1 MTSNAIHTPSATVER
16 WVGRTLEPTTNHRP
30 VRNMTKRTLLW
41 TVVALVGA
49 LSAQAQGSA
58 ASAGISAPISGVGY
72 HLTIDSADAAQ
83 RRIRVAMTFTAA
95 SADPV
100 LLALPAWTPGSYEL
114 TYWARN
120 VSAFAALSDGHAL
133 SWDKADYQTWR
144 VRPAGAGPVSVS
156 FEYRNDSLDNSDSWS
171 QPDFALLNGA
181 TLFLYPAGRPF
192 DFTSSVELRLPS
204 SWRVATG
211 MPPTGRNTFSA
222 SNYHDLVD
230 FPIMAGHFDFDS
242 TRVGTGWLR
251 FASYPA
257 LVETSA
263 RRATTLSDLSRIIP
277 VESAVFGETP
287 WTTYTV
293 MQIADSAFA
302 AIVGLEHQ
310 NSHVDLTNVVAIGQ
324 PVLTSVY
331 AHEIFHAWNVK
342 RLRPADLWPYEYAH
356 EQPTSWLWVSE
367 GVTDYYADL
376 ALVRSGVSDSAAFFA
391 TTAGK
396 IHEVAAL
403 PPFGLDDASLS
414 AWIHPTDGT
423 ADAYYPKGSLAGLM
437 LDILIRDASD
447 NKHSLDEVMRGL
459 YRQDYKAGKGFT
471 ANDWWSAVQRAAGGK
486 SFADFNARY
495 IDGRDPYPWQTVLP
509 LAGLQLRSDS
519 VRVPVLGVT
528 MSQEDNGS
536 RITGVS
542 PGSTAELAGV
552 KPGDDLVSAG
562 DIPGNTPE
570 FTEHLRA
577 KYGNAPNSTIIP
589 ITIVRDG
596 KQSSLA
602 GPLQLTW
609 RVDLRIAPLPGA
621 SPKALRVRSGILHGT
636 TG

>member
-1 MTSNAIHTPSATVER
+1 MMPNVI
-16 WVGRTLEPTTNHRP
+16 
-30 VRNMTKRTLLW
+30 KRTLLLP
-41 TVVALVGA
+41 ALLLMGA
-49 LSAQAQGSA
+49 GVMGAGSA
-58 ASAGISAPISGVGY
+58 VAQSVPASMATSAAISGVGY
-72 HLTIDSADAAQ
+72 HIIIDSTDAAQ
-83 RRIRVAMTFTAA
+83 RKIRVAMTFTVA

-120 VSAFAALSDGHAL
+120 VSAFAASSGGRLL

-144 VRPAGAGPVSVS
+144 VRPVGAGPVSVS
-156 FEYRNDSLDNSDSWS
+156 FEYRNDSLDNSNSWS
-171 QPDFALLNGA
+171 QPDFSLLNGA
-181 TLFLYPAGRPF
+181 TLFLYPAGRPL
-192 DFTSSVELRLPS
+192 DFASTVELRLPP
-204 SWRVATG
+204 SWRIATG
-211 MPPTGRNTFSA
+211 MPTTGRNTFSA
-222 SNYHDLVD
+222 TNYHDLVD
-230 FPIMAGHFDFDS
+230 FPIVAGHFDFDS
-242 TRVGTGWLR
+242 TRVSNGWLR

-257 LVETSA
+257 SVESAA
-263 RRATTLSDLSRIIP
+263 RRAATLADLAKIIP
-277 VESAVFGETP
+277 IESAVFGETP

-310 NSHVDLTNVVAIGQ
+310 NSHVDLTNVLAIGQ

-342 RLRPADLWPYEYAH
+342 RLRPVELWPYQYAH
-356 EQPTSWLWVSE
+356 EQPTSWLWMSE

-376 ALVRSGVSDSAAFFA
+376 ALVRSGVSDSSAFFA

-396 IHEVAAL
+396 IREIAVL

-447 NKHSLDEVMRGL
+447 NKHSLDDVMRGL

-471 ANDWWSAVQRAAGGK
+471 GDEWWKAVQSAAGGK

-495 IDGRDPYPWQTVLP
+495 IDGRDPYPWQTLLP
-509 LAGLQLRSDS
+509 LAGLQLLTDS

-528 MSQEDNGS
+528 MSLEGDGLRVS
-536 RITGVS
+536 GVA

-552 KPGDDLVSAG
+552 QPGDELLSVG
-562 DIPGNTPE
+562 DIPGNAPE
-570 FTEHLRA
+570 LSEHLRA
-577 KYGNAPNSTIIP
+577 KYGNAPNASIIP
-589 ITIVRDG
+589 ITIVREG

-602 GPLQLTW
+602 GPLQFTW
-609 RVDLRIAPLPGA
+609 RVNLRIAPLPGA
-621 SPKALRVRSGILHGT
+621 SAKAVRVRSGILHGT

>member
-1 MTSNAIHTPSATVER
+1 MKKQA
-16 WVGRTLEPTTNHRP
+16 
-30 VRNMTKRTLLW
+30 LLW
-41 TVVALVGA
+41 PALALLGVVP
-49 LSAQAQGSA
+49 AQAQGSA
-58 ASAGISAPISGVGY
+58 AGGVTSAPIADVAY
-72 HLTIDSADAAQ
+72 HITIDSADAAQ
-83 RRIRVAMTFTAA
+83 RRIRVAMTFTTA

-114 TYWARN
+114 TYWAKN
-120 VSAFAALSDGHAL
+120 VSAFAASSGGRPLG
-133 SWDKADYQTWR
+133 WDKADYQTWR

-156 FEYRNDSLDNSDSWS
+156 FEYRNDSLDNSNSWS
-171 QPDFALLNGA
+171 QPDFSLLNGA

-192 DFTSSVELRLPS
+192 DFPSTVELRLPS
-204 SWRVATG
+204 SWRVVTG
-211 MPPTGRNTFSA
+211 MPSTGPNTFGA

-230 FPIMAGHFDFDS
+230 FPIMAGRFDFDS

-257 LVETSA
+257 SVETAA
-263 RRATTLSDLSRIIP
+263 RRATTLADLSKIIP

-310 NSHVDLTNVVAIGQ
+310 NSHVDLTNVLAIGQ

-356 EQPTSWLWVSE
+356 EQPTTWLWVSE

-376 ALVRSGVSDSAAFFA
+376 ALVRSGVSDSSAFFA

-396 IHEVAAL
+396 IREIAEL

-447 NKHSLDEVMRGL
+447 NKRSLDDVMRAL

-471 ANDWWSAVQRAAGGK
+471 GNDWWNAVQSAAGGK
-486 SFADFNARY
+486 SFTDFYARY

-509 LAGLQLRSDS
+509 LAGLQLLSDS
-519 VRVPVLGVT
+519 VRVPLLGVT

-536 RITGVS
+536 RITAVA

-552 KPGDDLVSAG
+552 QPGDDLVSVG
-562 DIPGNTPE
+562 DVPGSAPALS
-570 FTEHLRA
+570 EHLRA
-577 KYGNAPNSTIIP
+577 KYGNAANGTIVP

-602 GPLQLTW
+602 GPLHFTW
-609 RVDLRIAPLPGA
+609 RVNAHIAPLPGA
-621 SPKALRVRSGILHGT
+621 SAKAIRVRSGILHGT

>member
-1 MTSNAIHTPSATVER
+1 M
-16 WVGRTLEPTTNHRP
+16 
-30 VRNMTKRTLLW
+30 RNVIKRALLW
-41 TVVALVGA
+41 SVLALA
-49 LSAQAQGSA
+49 KAASAQAQGPALSA
-58 ASAGISAPISGVGY
+58 PISAPISGIGY
-72 HLTIDSADAAQ
+72 HVTIDSADAAM

-120 VSAFAALSDGHAL
+120 VSSFAASSGGRAL

-144 VRPAGAGPVSVS
+144 VRPTSAGQVSVS
-156 FEYRNDSLDNSDSWS
+156 FEYRNDSLDNSNSWS
-171 QPDFALLNGA
+171 QRDFALLNGA

-192 DFTSSVELRLPS
+192 DFASTVELRFPS
-204 SWRVATG
+204 GWRLATG
-211 MPPTGRNTFSA
+211 MPATGRNTFSA

-230 FPIMAGHFDFDS
+230 FPIMAGRFDFDS

-257 LVETSA
+257 SVETAA
-263 RRATTLSDLSRIIP
+263 RRATTLSDLSKIIP
-277 VESAVFGETP
+277 VESAIFGETP

-310 NSHVDLTNVVAIGQ
+310 NSHVDLTNVLAIGQ

-342 RLRPADLWPYEYAH
+342 RLRPVDLWPYQYAH

-376 ALVRSGVSDSAAFFA
+376 ALVRSGVSDSGAFLA

-396 IHEVAAL
+396 IHEIADL

-437 LDILIRDASD
+437 IDIMIRDASD
-447 NKHSLDEVMRGL
+447 NKHSLDDVMRQL

-471 ANDWWSAVQRAAGGK
+471 SADWWNAVQSAAGGK

-509 LAGLQLRSDS
+509 LAGLELRSDS
-519 VRVPVLGVT
+519 TRVPVLGVT
-528 MSQEDNGS
+528 MSQDDNGS
-536 RITGVS
+536 RITGIA

-552 KPGDDLVSAG
+552 QPGDDLVSVG
-562 DIPGNTPE
+562 DIPGSAPALS
-570 FTEHLRA
+570 EHLRA
-577 KYGNAPNSTIIP
+577 KYGNAPNGTIIP

-602 GPLQLTW
+602 GALQFTW
-609 RVDLRIAPLPGA
+609 RVDPRIATLPGA
-621 SPKALRVRSGILHGT
+621 SPKAVRIRNGILHGT

>member
-1 MTSNAIHTPSATVER
+1 M
-16 WVGRTLEPTTNHRP
+16 
-30 VRNMTKRTLLW
+30 RNVIKRALLW
-41 TVVALVGA
+41 SVLALA
-49 LSAQAQGSA
+49 NAASAQAQGPASA
-58 ASAGISAPISGVGY
+58 AAISAPISGIGY
-72 HLTIDSADAAQ
+72 HVTIDSADAAM

-120 VSAFAALSDGHAL
+120 VSSFAASSGGRAL

-144 VRPAGAGPVSVS
+144 VRPTSAGQVSVS
-156 FEYRNDSLDNSDSWS
+156 FEYRNDSLDNSNSWS
-171 QPDFALLNGA
+171 QRDFALLNGA

-192 DFTSSVELRLPS
+192 DFASTVELRFPPG
-204 SWRVATG
+204 WRVATG
-211 MPPTGRNTFSA
+211 MPATGRNTFSA

-230 FPIMAGHFDFDS
+230 FPIMAGRFDFDS

-257 LVETSA
+257 SVETAA
-263 RRATTLSDLSRIIP
+263 RRATTLSDLSKIIP
-277 VESAVFGETP
+277 VESAIFGETP

-310 NSHVDLTNVVAIGQ
+310 NSHVDLTNVLAIGQ

-342 RLRPADLWPYEYAH
+342 RLRPVDLWPYQYAH

-376 ALVRSGVSDSAAFFA
+376 ALVRSGVSDSGAFLA

-396 IHEVAAL
+396 IHEIADL

-437 LDILIRDASD
+437 IDIMIRDASD
-447 NKHSLDEVMRGL
+447 NKHSLDDVMRQL

-471 ANDWWSAVQRAAGGK
+471 SADWWNAVQSAAGGK

-509 LAGLQLRSDS
+509 LAGLELRSDS
-519 VRVPVLGVT
+519 TRVPVLGVT
-528 MSQEDNGS
+528 MSQDDNGS
-536 RITGVS
+536 RITGIA

-552 KPGDDLVSAG
+552 QPGDDLVSVG
-562 DIPGNTPE
+562 DIPGSAPALS
-570 FTEHLRA
+570 EHLRA
-577 KYGNAPNSTIIP
+577 KYGNAPNGTIIP

-602 GPLQLTW
+602 GALQFTW
-609 RVDLRIAPLPGA
+609 RVDPRIATLPGA
-621 SPKALRVRSGILHGT
+621 SPKAVRVRSGILHGT

>member
-1 MTSNAIHTPSATVER
+1 MPNVI
-16 WVGRTLEPTTNHRP
+16 
-30 VRNMTKRTLLW
+30 KRTLLLP
-41 TVVALVGA
+41 ALLLMGA
-49 LSAQAQGSA
+49 GVMGAGSA
-58 ASAGISAPISGVGY
+58 VAQSVPASMATSAAISGVGY
-72 HLTIDSADAAQ
+72 HITIDSADAAQ
-83 RRIRVAMTFTAA
+83 RKIRVAMTFTVA

-120 VSAFAALSDGHAL
+120 VSAFAASSDGRLL

-144 VRPAGAGPVSVS
+144 VRPVGAGPVSVS
-156 FEYRNDSLDNSDSWS
+156 FEYRNDSLDNSNSFS
-171 QPDFALLNGA
+171 QPDFSLLNGA
-181 TLFLYPAGRPF
+181 TLFLYPAGRPL
-192 DFTSSVELRLPS
+192 DFASTVELRLPP

-211 MPPTGRNTFSA
+211 MPATGRNTFSA
-222 SNYHDLVD
+222 TNYHDLVD
-230 FPIMAGHFDFDS
+230 FPIVAGHFDFDS
-242 TRVGTGWLR
+242 TRVSNGWLR

-257 LVETSA
+257 SVESAA
-263 RRATTLSDLSRIIP
+263 RRAATLADLAKIIP
-277 VESAVFGETP
+277 IESAVFGETP

-310 NSHVDLTNVVAIGQ
+310 NSHVDLTNVLAIGQ

-342 RLRPADLWPYEYAH
+342 RLRPVELWPYQYAH
-356 EQPTSWLWVSE
+356 EQPTSWLWMSE

-376 ALVRSGVSDSAAFFA
+376 ALVRSGVSDSSAFFA

-396 IHEVAAL
+396 IREIAVL

-447 NKHSLDEVMRGL
+447 NKHSLDDVMRGL

-471 ANDWWSAVQRAAGGK
+471 GDEWWKAVQSAAGGK

-495 IDGRDPYPWQTVLP
+495 IDGRDPYPWQTLLP
-509 LAGLQLRSDS
+509 LAGLQLLTDS

-528 MSQEDNGS
+528 MSLEGDGLRVS
-536 RITGVS
+536 GVA

-552 KPGDDLVSAG
+552 QPGDELLSVG
-562 DIPGNTPE
+562 DIPGNAPE
-570 FTEHLRA
+570 LSEHLRA
-577 KYGNAPNSTIIP
+577 KYGNAPNASIIP
-589 ITIVRDG
+589 ITIVREG

-602 GPLQLTW
+602 GPLQFTW
-609 RVDLRIAPLPGA
+609 RVNLRIEPLRGA
-621 SPKALRVRSGILHGT
+621 SAKAVRVRSGILHGT

>member
-1 MTSNAIHTPSATVER
+1 M
-16 WVGRTLEPTTNHRP
+16 
-30 VRNMTKRTLLW
+30 RNVKMRTLLW
-41 TVVALVGA
+41 TILGLV
-49 LSAQAQGSA
+49 SAGDIRAQQPASA
-58 ASAGISAPISGVGY
+58 AAISAPISGVAY
-72 HLTIDSADAAQ
+72 HVTIDSADAAQ
-83 RRIRVAMTFTAA
+83 RRIRVAMTFTTA
-95 SADPV
+95 SSDPV
-100 LLALPAWTPGSYEL
+100 LLAIPAWTPGSYEL

-120 VSAFAALSDGHAL
+120 VSEFAASSGGHQL
-133 SWDKADYQTWR
+133 VWDKADYQTWR
-144 VRPAGAGPVSVS
+144 VRPTAAGPVTVS
-156 FEYRNDSLDNSDSWS
+156 FEYRNDSLDNSNSWS
-171 QPDFALLNGA
+171 QPDFSLLNGA
-181 TLFLYPAGRPF
+181 TLFPYPAGRPL
-192 DFTSSVELRLPS
+192 DFASTVELRLPP

-211 MPPTGRNTFSA
+211 MPSAGHNTFSA
-222 SNYHDLVD
+222 NNYHDLVD
-230 FPIMAGHFDFDS
+230 FPIVAGRFDFDS
-242 TRVGTGWLR
+242 TKVGTGWLR

-257 LVETSA
+257 AVETVA
-263 RRATTLSDLSRIIP
+263 RRATTLSDLAKIIP

-310 NSHVDLTNVVAIGQ
+310 NSHVDLTNVLAIGQ

-342 RLRPADLWPYEYAH
+342 RLRPAEMWPYEYAH

-376 ALVRSGVSDSAAFFA
+376 ALVRSAVSDSTAFFA

-396 IHEVAAL
+396 IREIAEL

-447 NKHSLDEVMRGL
+447 NKRSLDDVMRAL

-471 ANDWWSAVQRAAGGK
+471 ADDWWNAVQSAAGGK
-486 SFADFNARY
+486 SFSDFNARY

-509 LAGLQLRSDS
+509 LAALQLRSDS
-519 VRVPVLGVT
+519 VRIPVLGVT

-536 RITGVS
+536 RITGIA
-542 PGSTAELAGV
+542 PGSTAEAAGV
-552 KPGDDLVSAG
+552 RPGDDLVSVG
-562 DIPGNTPE
+562 DIPGSAPALS
-570 FTEHLRA
+570 EHLRA
-577 KYGNAPNSTIIP
+577 KYGNAPNGTIIP

-602 GPLQLTW
+602 GPLQFTW
-609 RVDLRIAPLPGA
+609 RVDLHIAPLPGA
-621 SPKALRVRSGILHGT
+621 TAKAVRVRTGILHGA

>member
-1 MTSNAIHTPSATVER
+1 MKKQALLCSMFALLAA
-16 WVGRTLEPTTNHRP
+16 GRAHGQGPTTP
-30 VRNMTKRTLLW
+30 AMV
-41 TVVALVGA
+41 
-49 LSAQAQGSA
+49 
-58 ASAGISAPISGVGY
+58 SAPISGVSY
-72 HLTIDSADAAQ
+72 QITIDSADAAQ
-83 RRIRVAMTFTAA
+83 RRIHVAMTFTAA

-120 VSAFAALSDGHAL
+120 VSAFAASSGGKPL

-144 VRPAGAGPVSVS
+144 VRPAGAGPVAVS
-156 FEYRNDSLDNSDSWS
+156 FEYQNDSLDNSNSWS
-171 QPDFALLNGA
+171 QPDFSLLNGA

-192 DFTSSVELRLPS
+192 DFASTVELRLPAG
-204 SWRVATG
+204 WRVATG
-211 MPPTGRNTFSA
+211 MPSTGRNTYGA
-222 SNYHDLVD
+222 NNYHDLVD
-230 FPIMAGHFDFDS
+230 FPILAGRFDFDS
-242 TRVGTGWLR
+242 TRVGNGWLR

-257 LVETSA
+257 SVETAA
-263 RRATTLSDLSRIIP
+263 RRASTLSDLAKIIP
-277 VESAVFGETP
+277 AESVVFGETP

-310 NSHVDLTNVVAIGQ
+310 NSHVDLTNVLAIGQ

-342 RLRPADLWPYEYAH
+342 RLRPADLWPYQYAH

-376 ALVRSGVSDSAAFFA
+376 ALVRSGVSDSTAFFA

-396 IHEVAAL
+396 IREIAEL

-423 ADAYYPKGSLAGLM
+423 ADAYYPKGSLAGLL
-437 LDILIRDASD
+437 LDIQIRDATD
-447 NKHSLDEVMRGL
+447 NKHSLDDVMRGL

-471 ANDWWSAVQRAAGGK
+471 GEDWWNAVQSAAGGK

-495 IDGRDPYPWQTVLP
+495 IDGREPYPWQTVLP
-509 LAGLQLRSDS
+509 LAGLQLRPDS
-519 VRVPVLGVT
+519 VRIPVLGVT

-536 RITGVS
+536 RVTGVAS
-542 PGSTAELAGV
+542 GSTAELAGV
-552 KPGDDLVSAG
+552 QPGDDLISVG
-562 DIPGNTPE
+562 DVPVTAPALS
-570 FTEHLRA
+570 EHLRA
-577 KYGNAPNSTIIP
+577 KYGKAANGTIIP

-596 KQSSLA
+596 RQSSLA
-602 GPLQLTW
+602 GPLRFTW
-609 RVDLRIAPLPGA
+609 RVDLHIVPLPGA
-621 SPKALRVRSGILHGT
+621 SAKAVRVRSGILHGT

>member
-1 MTSNAIHTPSATVER
+1 MMPNVI
-16 WVGRTLEPTTNHRP
+16 
-30 VRNMTKRTLLW
+30 KRTLLLL
-41 TVVALVGA
+41 ALFLMGA
-49 LSAQAQGSA
+49 GVMDAGSA
-58 ASAGISAPISGVGY
+58 VAQSVPASMATSAAISGVGY
-72 HLTIDSADAAQ
+72 HIIIDSADAAQ
-83 RRIRVAMTFTAA
+83 RKIRVAMTFTVA

-120 VSAFAALSDGHAL
+120 VSAFAASSDGRL
-133 SWDKADYQTWR
+133 LIWDKADYQTWR
-144 VRPAGAGPVSVS
+144 VRPVGAGPVSVS
-156 FEYRNDSLDNSDSWS
+156 FEYRNDSLDNSNSWS
-171 QPDFALLNGA
+171 QPDFSLLNGA
-181 TLFLYPAGRPF
+181 TLFLYPAGRAL
-192 DFTSSVELRLPS
+192 DFASTVELRLPP
-204 SWRVATG
+204 SWRIATG
-211 MPPTGRNTFSA
+211 MPRTGRNTFSA
-222 SNYHDLVD
+222 TNYHDLVD
-230 FPIMAGHFDFDS
+230 FPIVAGHFDFDS
-242 TRVGTGWLR
+242 TRVGNGWLR

-257 LVETSA
+257 SVESAA
-263 RRATTLSDLSRIIP
+263 RRAATLADLAKIIP
-277 VESAVFGETP
+277 IESAVFGETP

-310 NSHVDLTNVVAIGQ
+310 NSHVDLTNVLAIGQ

-342 RLRPADLWPYEYAH
+342 RLRPVELWPYQYAH
-356 EQPTSWLWVSE
+356 EQPTSWLWMSE

-376 ALVRSGVSDSAAFFA
+376 ALVRSGVSDSSAFFA

-396 IHEVAAL
+396 IREIAVL

-447 NKHSLDEVMRGL
+447 NKHSLDDVMRGL

-471 ANDWWSAVQRAAGGK
+471 GDEWWKAVQSAAGGK

-495 IDGRDPYPWQTVLP
+495 IDGRDPYPWQTLLP
-509 LAGLQLRSDS
+509 LAGLQLLTDS

-528 MSQEDNGS
+528 MSLEGDGLRVS
-536 RITGVS
+536 GVA

-552 KPGDDLVSAG
+552 QPGDELLSVG
-562 DIPGNTPE
+562 DIPGNAPE
-570 FTEHLRA
+570 LSEHLRA
-577 KYGNAPNSTIIP
+577 KYGNAPNASIIP
-589 ITIVRDG
+589 ITIVREG

-602 GPLQLTW
+602 GPLQFTW
-609 RVDLRIAPLPGA
+609 RVNLRIEPLRGA
-621 SPKALRVRSGILHGT
+621 SAKAVRVRSGILHGT

>member
-1 MTSNAIHTPSATVER
+1 MPSVIKRPLLLATLFVMGTGTSVAQSPPSA
-16 WVGRTLEPTTNHRP
+16 L
-30 VRNMTKRTLLW
+30 
-41 TVVALVGA
+41 
-49 LSAQAQGSA
+49 A
-58 ASAGISAPISGVGY
+58 ASAAISGVGY
-72 HLTIDSADAAQ
+72 HITIDSADAAQ
-83 RRIRVAMTFTAA
+83 RKIRVAMTFTVA

-120 VSAFAALSDGHAL
+120 VSAFAASSGGRPL

-144 VRPAGAGPVSVS
+144 VRPAGAGSVSVS
-156 FEYRNDSLDNSDSWS
+156 FDYRNDSLDNSNSWS
-171 QPDFALLNGA
+171 QPDFSLLNGA
-181 TLFLYPAGRPF
+181 TLFLYPAGRPL
-192 DFTSSVELRLPS
+192 DFASTVELRLPPG
-204 SWRVATG
+204 WRVATG
-211 MPPTGRNTFSA
+211 MPATGRNSFSA
-222 SNYHDLVD
+222 TNYHDLVD
-230 FPIMAGHFDFDS
+230 FPIVAGRFDFDS
-242 TRVGTGWLR
+242 TRVGNGWLR

-257 LVETSA
+257 SVESAA
-263 RRATTLSDLSRIIP
+263 RRATTLSDLAKIIP

-310 NSHVDLTNVVAIGQ
+310 NSHVDLTNVLAIGQ

-342 RLRPADLWPYEYAH
+342 RLRPADLWPYQYAH

-376 ALVRSGVSDSAAFFA
+376 ALVRSGVSDSNAFFA

-396 IHEVAAL
+396 IREIAAL

-447 NKHSLDEVMRGL
+447 NKHSLDDVMRGL
-459 YRQDYKAGKGFT
+459 YLKDYKAGKGFT
-471 ANDWWSAVQRAAGGK
+471 GDDWWKAVQSAAGGR

-495 IDGRDPYPWQTVLP
+495 IDGRDPYPWHTLLP
-509 LAGLQLRSDS
+509 LAGMQLVADS

-528 MSQEDNGS
+528 MSLEGDGL
-536 RITGVS
+536 RVTRVA

-552 KPGDDLVSAG
+552 QPGDELVSVG
-562 DIPGNTPE
+562 DIPGNAAE
-570 FTEHLRA
+570 LSEHLRA
-577 KYGNAPNSTIIP
+577 KYGNAPNASIIP

-602 GPLQLTW
+602 GPLQFTW
-609 RVDLRIAPLPGA
+609 HVDLRVAPLPGA
-621 SPKALRVRSGILHGT
+621 SAKAVRVRSGILRGT

>member
-1 MTSNAIHTPSATVER
+1 MRAQVKRALLGLVVGGATAVQALAQTAA
-16 WVGRTLEPTTNHRP
+16 GTTA
-30 VRNMTKRTLLW
+30 V
-41 TVVALVGA
+41 
-49 LSAQAQGSA
+49 
-58 ASAGISAPISGVGY
+58 SAPISNVVY
-72 HLTIDSADAAQ
+72 HVVIDSGDAAQ
-83 RRIRVAMTFTAA
+83 RRIRVSMTFDVS

-114 TYWARN
+114 TYWAKN
-120 VSAFAALSDGHAL
+120 VSAFAASSAGRPLQ
-133 SWDKADYQTWR
+133 WDKADYQTWR
-144 VRPAGAGPVSVS
+144 VRPAASGPISVS

-171 QPDFALLNGA
+171 QPDFSLLNGA
-181 TLFLYPAGRPF
+181 TLFPYPAGRPF
-192 DFTSSVELRLPS
+192 DFPSTVELRLPAT
-204 SWRVATG
+204 WRVATG
-211 MPPTGRNTFSA
+211 MPSTGRNTFSA

-230 FPIMAGHFDFDS
+230 FPIMAGRFDFDS

-257 LVETSA
+257 SVETST
-263 RRATTLSDLSRIIP
+263 RRATTLSDLAKIIP

-293 MQIADSAFA
+293 MQIADTNFA
-302 AIVGLEHQ
+302 AIVGIEHQ
-310 NSHVDLTNVVAIGQ
+310 NSHVDLTNVLAIGQ

-342 RLRPADLWPYEYAH
+342 RLRPADLWPYQYAH

-376 ALVRSGVSDSAAFFA
+376 ALLRSGVSDSAAFFA

-396 IHEVAAL
+396 IREIAQL

-414 AWIHPTDGT
+414 TWIHSTDGT

-447 NKHSLDEVMRGL
+447 NKHSLDDVLRAL
-459 YRQDYKAGKGFT
+459 YRQDFKAGKGFT
-471 ANDWWSAVQRAAGGK
+471 GDDWWKAVESAAGGK

-495 IDGRDPYPWQTVLP
+495 IDGRDPYPWQSVLP
-509 LAGLQLRSDS
+509 LAGMQLLTDS
-519 VRVPVLGVT
+519 IRMPLLGVT

-536 RITGVS
+536 RITAVA
-542 PGSTAELAGV
+542 PGSTAAQAGV
-552 KPGDDLVSAG
+552 EAGDDLVSVG
-562 DIPGNTPE
+562 DIPGSVPALS
-570 FTEHLRA
+570 EHLRE
-577 KYGNAPNSTIIP
+577 KFGSVKDGTIIP
-589 ITIVRDG
+589 ITVMRQG

-602 GPLQLTW
+602 APLQFTW
-609 RVDLRIAPLPGA
+609 RLQLRIAPVAGA
-621 SPKALRVRSGILHGT
+621 SAKAMRVRTGILHGT

>member
-1 MTSNAIHTPSATVER
+1 MIER
-16 WVGRTLEPTTNHRP
+16 A
-30 VRNMTKRTLLW
+30 LLW
-41 TVVALVGA
+41 TALAFAATGNA
-49 LSAQAQGSA
+49 RAQTP
-58 ASAGISAPISGVGY
+58 ASSVGISAAISGIGY
-72 HLTIDSADAAQ
+72 HITIDSADAAQ

-120 VSAFAALSDGHAL
+120 VSAFVAASGGRQL

-144 VRPAGAGPVSVS
+144 VRPSAAGPVSVS
-156 FEYRNDSLDNSDSWS
+156 FEYRNDSLDNSNSWS
-171 QPDFALLNGA
+171 QRDFALLNGA

-192 DFTSSVELRLPS
+192 DFASTVELRLPS

-211 MPPTGRNTFSA
+211 MPATGRNTFNA

-230 FPIMAGHFDFDS
+230 FPIMAGRFDFDS
-242 TRVGTGWLR
+242 TRVGSGWLR

-257 LVETSA
+257 SVETAA
-263 RRATTLSDLSRIIP
+263 RRATTLSELSKIIP

-310 NSHVDLTNVVAIGQ
+310 NSHVDLTNVLAIGQ

-342 RLRPADLWPYEYAH
+342 RLRPVDLWPYQYAH

-376 ALVRSGVSDSAAFFA
+376 ALVRSGVSDSSAFFA

-396 IHEVAAL
+396 IREIADL

-423 ADAYYPKGSLAGLM
+423 ADAYYPKGSLAGLL

-447 NKHSLDEVMRGL
+447 NKHSLDEVMRQL

-471 ANDWWSAVQRAAGGK
+471 GADWWNAVQGAAGGK
-486 SFADFNARY
+486 SFTDFNARY

-509 LAGLQLRSDS
+509 LAALELRSDS
-519 VRVPVLGVT
+519 TRVPVLGVT

-536 RITGVS
+536 RVTGVA

-552 KPGDDLVSAG
+552 QPGDDLVSVG
-562 DIPGNTPE
+562 DIPGSAAALS
-570 FTEHLRA
+570 EHLRA
-577 KYGNAPNSTIIP
+577 KYGNAANGTIIP

-596 KQSSLA
+596 RQSSLA
-602 GPLQLTW
+602 GPLQFTW
-609 RVDLRIAPLPGA
+609 RVDLRIATMPGA
-621 SPKALRVRSGILHGT
+621 SPKAVRVRSGILHGT